1 MKVSAKFQRFPKH
14 CLLILY
20 SHVRLCAA
28 AALAGAA
35 VAWKSL
41 QKCPR
46 RPDRLEWVC
55 EPASAAG
62 RRKVGQ
68 PAGPSCKIRHLTSP
82 LYPFH
87 DPGYILHVQY
97 VLLNCSPLFTP
108 LNPPLWAQLMS
119 DPVCE
124 LVSACEQR
132 WATVSRKFLHISTKF
147 WPRETAALTIWKCE
161 RMIAAGRLN
170 KTWVFKF
177 HWGASSPT
185 ASHKSHVV

>member
-1 MKVSAKFQRFPKH
+1 MKVSAKSQRFPKH

-82 LYPFH
+82 LLPSVPLPRSWVYPACTVCTTELQPTFYPLESTPMSPADVWPRLWISFCVWTALSH
-87 DPGYILHVQY
+87 SEPKVFAYFNKILASR
-97 VLLNCSPLFTP
+97 NCSFDNLKM
-108 LNPPLWAQLMS
+108 WK
-119 DPVCE
+119 DDC
-124 LVSACEQR
+124 
-132 WATVSRKFLHISTKF
+132 SR
-147 WPRETAALTIWKCE
+147 
-161 RMIAAGRLN
+161 
-170 KTWVFKF
+170 
-177 HWGASSPT
+177 
-185 ASHKSHVV
+185 